1 MFSVHGTRSILLVF
15 ILTMLMVTTGLWYGN
30 YLESKDLYNIVGNI
44 SENKSMI
51 GLAID
56 NHRITSE
63 INRGVQL
70 FIERDEDNSHLNSRV
85 TNISAQVIDMADDF
99 NIFFTMKTTPSYYDR
114 RIRILHKTWFQK
126 VNQSMVCLVK

>member
-1 MFSVHGTRSILLVF
+1 MHISDAYGYHSG
-15 ILTMLMVTTGLWYGN
+15 TGLWYGN

-44 SENKSMI
+44 LETKSMI
-51 GLAID
+51 GLAIN

-63 INRGVQL
+63 IDRGVQL

-99 NIFFTMKTTPSYYDR
+99 NVFFTMKTTPSYYDL